1 MFSIHIDAWIFDTML
16 LHQMRQIST
25 AVDQNIVGNVLVSV
39 VSDVI
44 SVSRNM
50 NIYICILHAR
60 THNDWGGALK
70 QVLS

>member
-50 NIYICILHAR
+50 NIYIYICIACSHP
-60 THNDWGGALK
+60 
-70 QVLS
+70 